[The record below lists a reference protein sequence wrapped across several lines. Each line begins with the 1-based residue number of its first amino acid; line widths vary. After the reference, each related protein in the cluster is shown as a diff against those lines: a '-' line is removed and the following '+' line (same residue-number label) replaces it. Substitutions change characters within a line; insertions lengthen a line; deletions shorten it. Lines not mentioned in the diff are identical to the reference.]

1 MHVNAK
7 KIALGGLMLALTEV
21 CITLG
26 SIMETN
32 TLFLLAAAS
41 FFVGI
46 VIREAGLPSGGA
58 FLLAGVLLGLLVS
71 PNKLYVLSY
80 AAMGCYILAAEAV
93 WKFLGK
99 VPGSSG
105 EGAEASFEKTVRR
118 RRIWFW
124 AAKYLVFNLMY
135 LPMLLVFQ
143 KLLFGRELPALM
155 LVGAVIAGQIGIFLY
170 DRAYEYVQV
179 HLWGKLRGRFL

>member
-46 VIREAGLPSGGA
+46 VIREAGTASGGA
-58 FLLAGVLLGLLVS
+58 FLLAGILLGLLLT
-71 PNKLYVLSY
+71 PNKFYVVSY
-80 AAMGCYILAAEAV
+80 AAMGLYILAVECVWRALGRFGGKSESEAR
-93 WKFLGK
+93 KIRERIFL
-99 VPGSSG
+99 
-105 EGAEASFEKTVRR
+105 
-118 RRIWFW
+118 
-124 AAKYLVFNLMY
+124 AARYLIFNLMY
-135 LPMLLVFQ
+135 IPMLVFFQ
-143 KLLFGRELPALM
+143 KILFGTELSRILLA
-155 LVGAVIAGQIGIFLY
+155 GAILAGQAGLFLF
-170 DRAYEYVQV
+170 DRAYEYVQRN
-179 HLWGKLRGRFL
+179 LWSKMRGRLL